1 MKRGVLLVLALG
13 AAACTTPGV
22 APEPSAPPLA
32 VPEAES
38 RAAAEARPALEPE
51 KSPELAFLLAQE
63 LEQTGK
69 LEDAYAAY
77 QGILAS
83 DPDDAFLLTHL
94 AQLAFR
100 LGRSSEARSYAERAH
115 AQHAD
120 DPWLRAFLAQEYH
133 EDGDLARAVDVL
145 TNAAGDPVDGDA
157 AAQLYRVWM
166 DKGITEQAR
175 RVARWQVDTE
185 PELPASWLNLAEV
198 TAKQGDV
205 TGAEKILREADR
217 RQPDEVQYLAAI
229 AALRRT
235 RSDRLGELGVLNELL
250 ARSPED
256 AAAWLAKAEAEFDL
270 GRDEDGRLS
279 LAKAEEHQPD
289 DLRTTIR
296 IALLDMQRG
305 AFTDAER
312 RLARI
317 SEQYPEQYEIAYF
330 LGVARR
336 RAGDIEGALLAFDR
350 IAEEHAR
357 FPDGRTQ
364 VASIL
369 EAEGDLAGARIEVE
383 RAQAAHNSLQL
394 AYYHASLVAKA
405 GDVAA
410 GVAELEAMLKGGP
423 EDAETLYN
431 LGILRSEAG
440 DQAAALAAMEQT
452 LALDAEHA
460 GALNFV
466 GYSLVERGE
475 RLDEA
480 QALIERAL
488 AQRPDDGYVTDS
500 LGWLFFQRS
509 RAAVA
514 AGDAAGSARWL
525 EAARAKLEEAHTLTG
540 GDPVVSEHLGDVYL
554 ALGNKRVALEKY
566 EQAVAQTPRAGEQP
580 GLAAKLERLR
590 RELGV
595 Q

>member
-1 MKRGVLLVLALG
+1 MKRGVLLALALG
-13 AAACTTPGV
+13 AVACASPG
-22 APEPSAPPLA
+22 APPEQSAPALA
-32 VPEAES
+32 VPG
-38 RAAAEARPALEPE
+38 AEARAEADAQSAREPE
-51 KSPELAFLLAQE
+51 QSPELAFLLAQE
-63 LEQTGK
+63 LEQAGK
-69 LEDAYAAY
+69 LDEAYARY
-77 QGILAS
+77 EHILAS

-100 LGRSSEARSYAERAH
+100 LDKASDARVYAERAH

-120 DPWLRAFLAQEYH
+120 DPWLRAFLANAYH
-133 EDGDLARAVDVL
+133 EDGDLARVVDVL
-145 TNAAGDPVDGDA
+145 TNAEGDPVDADA

-166 DKGITEQAR
+166 EKGITEQAR
-175 RVARWQVDTE
+175 RVARWQVDAE

-205 TGAEKILREADR
+205 AGAEKILREADR
-217 RQPDEVQYLAAI
+217 KYPEEVQFLAAI
-229 AALRRT
+229 AALRRA
-235 RSDRLGELGVLNELL
+235 RGDRLGELGVLSELL

-256 AAAWLAKAEAEFDL
+256 AAAWLGKAEAEFDL
-270 GRDEDGRLS
+270 GRDEDGRRS
-279 LAKAEEHQPD
+279 LAEAEKHQPD
-289 DLRTTIR
+289 DVRTTIR

-305 AFTDAER
+305 AFADAEQ

-317 SEQYPEQYEIAYF
+317 AEQYPEQYEVAYF

-350 IAEEHAR
+350 IAEGHAR
-357 FPDGRTQ
+357 FADGRAQ

-369 EAEGDLAGARIEVE
+369 EAEGDFAGARAEVE
-383 RAQAAHNSLQL
+383 RAQTAHNSLQL
-394 AYYHASLVAKA
+394 AYYHASLVAKE

-423 EDAETLYN
+423 EDAETHYN

-440 DQAAALAAMEQT
+440 DQPAALAAMEQT

-466 GYSLVERGE
+466 GYSLAERGE

-500 LGWLFFQRS
+500 LGWVFFQRS
-509 RAAVA
+509 RAAA
-514 AGDAAGSARWL
+514 ATGDAAGSARWL

-554 ALGNKRVALEKY
+554 ALGKKRVALEKY

-580 GLAAKLERLR
+580 ALADKLARLR